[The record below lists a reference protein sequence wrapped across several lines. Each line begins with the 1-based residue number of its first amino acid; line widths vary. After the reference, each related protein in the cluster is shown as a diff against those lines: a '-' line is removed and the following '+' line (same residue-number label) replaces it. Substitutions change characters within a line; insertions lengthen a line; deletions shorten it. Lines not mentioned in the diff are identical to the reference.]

1 MQDEVVGSTG
11 KLISPIRGPGMLGE
25 VLVAVR
31 GGTEG
36 YIARS
41 TEAIAAG
48 STVLVIAVDS
58 GRIAEVVPWIP
69 LAPDPASE

>member
-11 KLISPIRGPGMLGE
+11 KLTSPIRGPGTLGE

-36 YIARS
+36 YIARA
-41 TEAIAAG
+41 TEAIPAG
-48 STVLVIAVDS
+48 STVLVVAVDS
-58 GRIAEVVPWIP
+58 GRIVDVVPWMS

>member
-1 MQDEVVGSTG
+1 MRDEVIGSTG
-11 KLISPIRGPGMLGE
+11 KLISPIRGPGTLGE

-36 YIARS
+36 YIARAS
-41 TEAIAAG
+41 EAIAAG
-48 STVLVIAVDS
+48 STVLVVAVDS

-69 LAPDPASE
+69 LVPDPASE